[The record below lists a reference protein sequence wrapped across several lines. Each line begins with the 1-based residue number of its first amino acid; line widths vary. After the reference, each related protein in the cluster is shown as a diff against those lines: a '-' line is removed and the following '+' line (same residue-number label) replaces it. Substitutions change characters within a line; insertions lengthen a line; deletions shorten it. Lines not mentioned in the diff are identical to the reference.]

1 MENQVRPNPWGEQPS
16 EVKEVASVEAP
27 KSSNKLTYVVIGL
40 GVVLVVA
47 VIVLGFVVYRQVMT
61 NPTTEKTVVT
71 SSSLS
76 SLSSSS
82 SMSSSLTSTSSSINS
97 SQNTTISS
105 SYYKY
110 NTNTGKY
117 IIFDYPEGAKIKV
130 LGFGDKEI
138 KGYDTIASIK
148 VTLDNV
154 AEVTIDKNLAIDAST
169 SYKYDINNPNQIE
182 WTVAG
187 SSQPDGSTIKGTYTF
202 KKTPWS
208 FYNSKLKY
216 TVVDI
221 SELKNANVNK
231 EIRSNFIVQDSL
243 MKTTFNSSVNEYLF
257 VPYWTVNDNTSTFT
271 DNETYLKKQSVLVK
285 CYGTTLEDT
294 KKCVE
299 VLDRFLTSFKVKSY

>member
-1 MENQVRPNPWGEQPS
+1 MEEQVRPNPWGQQPS
-16 EVKEVASVEAP
+16 EVKEVVTVEVP
-27 KSSNKLTYVVIGL
+27 KSSNKLTYTVIGL
-40 GVVLVVA
+40 GVVLVIV
-47 VIVLGFVVYRQVMT
+47 VVVLGFVVYKQAMT
-61 NPTTEKTVVT
+61 NPTPEKTVVT

-82 SMSSSLTSTSSSINS
+82 SLSSLMSSSSSLSS

-154 AEVTIDKNLAIDAST
+154 VEVTIDKNMATDSWVSYNYDLNKPNEIDW
-169 SYKYDINNPNQIE
+169 I
-182 WTVAG
+182 VAG
-187 SSQPDGSTIKGTYTF
+187 SSLPDGSTVKGTYKF

-221 SELKNANVNK
+221 SELKNANVHSSLK
-231 EIRSNFIVQDSL
+231 SDFVVIDSFRKVFTPL
-243 MKTTFNSSVNEYLF
+243 NNNYL
-257 VPYWTVNDNTSTFT
+257 VIPNWTVKDNTTSYGGEN
-271 DNETYLKKQSVLVK
+271 DYGKRQAVSVQ
-285 CYGTTLEDT
+285 CTTTSLEDT
-294 KKCVE
+294 KKCIE
-299 VLDRFLTSFKVKSY
+299 VFDRFLTSFKVKSY

>member
-1 MENQVRPNPWGEQPS
+1 MEEHVRPNPWGEP
-16 EVKEVASVEAP
+16 VKEIKEVVSVETP
-27 KSSNKLTYVVIGL
+27 KSNKLTYLVIGL
-40 GVVLVVA
+40 GAALVVS
-47 VIVLGFVVYRQVMT
+47 VVVLGFVVYKQAMT
-61 NPTTEKTVVT
+61 NPTPEKTVVT

-82 SMSSSLTSTSSSINS
+82 SSLSSLTSTSSSVNS
-97 SQNTTISS
+97 SLNTTVSS

-117 IIFDYPEGAKIKV
+117 IIFDYPTEAKIKV
-130 LGFGDKEI
+130 LGFQDKEI

-148 VTLDNV
+148 ITLDNV
-154 AEVTIDKNLAIDAST
+154 AEITIDKNSAIDAST
-169 SYKYDINNPNQIE
+169 SYKYDSSKPNQIE

-221 SELKNANVNK
+221 TELKNANVNK

-243 MKTTFNSSVNEYLF
+243 MKNTFNSSVNEYLF
-257 VPYWTVNDNTSTFT
+257 VPYWTVKDNTSTFT
-271 DNETYLKKQSVLVK
+271 DNETYQKKQSVLVK

-299 VLDRFLTSFKVKSY
+299 VLDRFLTTFKVKSY